1 MPRKGE
7 NIYKRKDGRWEG
19 RYIRNR
25 INGKAKYG
33 YVFARSYK
41 EVKNK
46 LNDAKAKASL
56 ASNASSVSEN
66 TSGLVICPFSR
77 VSDEWLQANKAHWK
91 ESSTVKYINI
101 LNNHLLP
108 EFGQR
113 NIMDIAR
120 TDIQT
125 YISKLLT
132 SGGKNNV
139 GLAPKTVNSII
150 SVMKNVFEYATE
162 TKGCTLITFKGLNV
176 KQPQKQM
183 RILSQA
189 EQSML
194 TEHLLQESSSTA
206 IGILLSLYTGLRVGE
221 VCALK
226 WEDISFRD
234 NYIHVHKTMQRIQV
248 KGNPD
253 HKSEIIISS
262 PKSACSV
269 RDVPIPDKLLLM
281 LQERQNAPNT
291 YFLTGKT
298 TLYVEPRTMQNR
310 FKSTI
315 KKAGIAPANFHALR
329 HTFATRCIEL
339 GFDIKSLSEILGHAS
354 VNITLNRYV
363 HPSMEL
369 KQKNMNMLSDL
380 LAVK

>member
-19 RYIRNR
+19 RYIRDR

-33 YVFARSYK
+33 YVFAHSYK
-41 EVKNK
+41 EVKIK
-46 LNDAKAKASL
+46 LTDAKVRL
-56 ASNASSVSEN
+56 ISNASSVSEI
-66 TSGLVICPFSR
+66 TSGLVICSFSR
-77 VSDEWLQANKAHWK
+77 VSDEWIQANKSQWK
-91 ESSTVKYINI
+91 ESSNVKYINI

-113 NIMDIAR
+113 NITDITR
-120 TDIQT
+120 TDIQA

-132 SGGKNNV
+132 SGGRNNA

-150 SVMKNVFEYATE
+150 SVMKNIFEYAAE
-162 TKGCTLITFKGLNV
+162 TKSYILINFRGLNV

-183 RILSQA
+183 RILSQS
-189 EQSML
+189 EQSIL
-194 TEHLLQESSSTA
+194 TEYLLKESSNTG

-226 WEDISFRD
+226 WDDISFRD
-234 NYIHVHKTMQRIQV
+234 KCIHVNKTMQRIQV
-248 KGNPD
+248 KGNTD
-253 HKSEIIISS
+253 HKSEIIISA
-262 PKSACSV
+262 PKSECSV

>member
-19 RYIRNR
+19 RYIRDR

-33 YVFARSYK
+33 YVFAHSYK
-41 EVKNK
+41 EAKIK
-46 LNDAKAKASL
+46 LNDAKARIT
-56 ASNASSVSEN
+56 SSSSIVS
-66 TSGLVICPFSR
+66 VITPELLICSFSR
-77 VSDEWLQANKAHWK
+77 VSDEWIQANKPKWK

-108 EFGQR
+108 EFGKR
-113 NIMDIAR
+113 NITDISR
-120 TDIQT
+120 TDIQA

-132 SGGKNNV
+132 SGGRNNA

-150 SVMKNVFEYATE
+150 SVMKNIFEYASE
-162 TKGCTLITFKGLNV
+162 SKGCKLITFKGLNI

-183 RILSQA
+183 RILSQV
-189 EQSML
+189 EQSIL
-194 TEHLLQESSSTA
+194 TEYLLKESSSTN

-234 NYIHVHKTMQRIQV
+234 KCIHVHKTMQRIQV
-248 KGNPD
+248 KGNLD
-253 HKSEIIISS
+253 HKSEIIIST
-262 PKSACSV
+262 PKSECSV
-269 RDVPIPDKLLLM
+269 RDVPIPDKLMLM
-281 LQERQNAPNT
+281 LQKRQNAPNT
-291 YFLTGKT
+291 YFLTGMT
-298 TLYVEPRTMQNR
+298 NLYVEPRTMQNR

>member
-19 RYIRNR
+19 RYIRYR
-25 INGKAKYG
+25 VNGKAKYG
-33 YVFARSYK
+33 YVFAHSYK
-41 EVKNK
+41 EVKIK
-46 LNDAKAKASL
+46 LTDAKFRL
-56 ASNASSVSEN
+56 ASN
-66 TSGLVICPFSR
+66 TSALTAIDSKLLICSFSR
-77 VSDEWLQANKAHWK
+77 ASDDWIRAYKHRWK
-91 ESSTVKYINI
+91 KSSIIKYINI

-113 NIMDIAR
+113 NISDISRA
-120 TDIQT
+120 DVQF

-132 SGGKNNV
+132 NVGKRKA

-150 SVMKNVFEYATE
+150 SVMKNIFEYAVD
-162 TKGCTLITFKGLNV
+162 TKGYNLINFKGLNV
-176 KQPQKQM
+176 KQEQKQI

-189 EQSML
+189 EQSLL
-194 TEHLLQESSSTA
+194 TEYLLKESSNTA
-206 IGILLSLYTGLRVGE
+206 IGILLCLYTGLRVGE

-234 NYIHVHKTMQRIQV
+234 KCIRVNKTMQRIQV
-248 KGNPD
+248 NGNSD
-253 HKSEIIISS
+253 HKTEVFISA
-262 PKSACSV
+262 PKSECSV
-269 RDVPIPDKLLLM
+269 RDVPIPDKLQFI

-291 YFLTGKT
+291 YLLTGKT

-315 KKAGIAPANFHALR
+315 KKAMIAPANFHALR

-339 GFDIKSLSEILGHAS
+339 GFDIKSLSEVLGHAS

-380 LAVK
+380 IAVK

>member
-19 RYIRNR
+19 RYIRDR

-33 YVFARSYK
+33 YVFAHSYK
-41 EVKNK
+41 EVKIK
-46 LNDAKAKASL
+46 LTDAKVRL
-56 ASNASSVSEN
+56 ISNASSVSEI
-66 TSGLVICPFSR
+66 TSGLVICSFSR
-77 VSDEWLQANKAHWK
+77 VSDEWIQANKSQWK
-91 ESSTVKYINI
+91 ESSNVKYINI

-113 NIMDIAR
+113 NITDITR
-120 TDIQT
+120 TDIQA

-132 SGGKNNV
+132 SGGRNNA

-150 SVMKNVFEYATE
+150 SVMKNIFEYAAE
-162 TKGCTLITFKGLNV
+162 TKSYILINFRGLNV

-183 RILSQA
+183 RILSQS
-189 EQSML
+189 EQSIL
-194 TEHLLQESSSTA
+194 TEYLLKESSNTG

-226 WEDISFRD
+226 WDDISFRD
-234 NYIHVHKTMQRIQV
+234 KCIHVNKTMQRIQV
-248 KGNPD
+248 KGNTD
-253 HKSEIIISS
+253 HKSEIIISA
-262 PKSACSV
+262 PKSECSV

-380 LAVK
+380 LDVK

>member
-19 RYIRNR
+19 RYIRDR

-33 YVFARSYK
+33 YVFAHSYK
-41 EVKNK
+41 DVKKK
-46 LNDAKAKASL
+46 LTAAKSQLELDISLQTNTSADLVICSFARIADEWLKANTSQWK
-56 ASNASSVSEN
+56 ASSVVRYS
-66 TSGLVICPFSR
+66 
-77 VSDEWLQANKAHWK
+77 
-91 ESSTVKYINI
+91 NI
-101 LNNHLLP
+101 LDNHLLS

-113 NIMDIAR
+113 NITDISR
-120 TDIQT
+120 TDIHA

-132 SGGKNNV
+132 IGGRNNT
-139 GLAPKTVNSII
+139 GLAPKTVNSIV
-150 SVMKNVFEYATE
+150 SVMKNIFEFAAE
-162 TKGCTLITFKGLNV
+162 TKQYTLISFNGLNV

-189 EQSML
+189 EHTIL
-194 TEHLLQESSSTA
+194 TEYLIERSSNTD

-234 NYIHVHKTMQRIQV
+234 KCIHVHKTMQRIQV
-248 KGNPD
+248 KGKSD
-253 HKSEIIISS
+253 HKSEIIISA
-262 PKSACSV
+262 PKSECSV

-298 TLYVEPRTMQNR
+298 NLYVEPRTMQNR